1 MQTITATEAKN
12 KLGSVIARAQR
23 EPIVIQNYN
32 KDAAVIISPQDYE
45 RLTRLNLKEFQAF
58 RENVADKAAKLG
70 LTYDKLTEL
79 LD

>member
-12 KLGSVIARAQR
+12 KLGRVIARAQR

-70 LTYDKLTEL
+70 LTEDKLTEL